1 MSRPAA
7 DRRPN
12 SAPSS
17 EGSRLKRFVEIE
29 RTRGEEGS
37 HPATRVLH
45 ERAAARDD
53 GTKVREY
60 ARIERGRTA

>member
-7 DRRPN
+7 DRRT
-12 SAPSS
+12 SS
-17 EGSRLKRFVEIE
+17 EGSRLKRFIEIE
-29 RTRGEEGS
+29 KAQGAEGS
-37 HPATRVLH
+37 HPAARALH
-45 ERAAARDD
+45 ERAAERDD